1 MVSSIY
7 WSRSASF
14 AVMQSSWLGPPQTN
28 IVMARRAKNR
38 TRNST
43 ASRWR
48 PRVEQ
53 LESRL
58 LLAASPWHNSFLPPD
73 VDADGAIAPIDALL
87 VVNDLNA
94 NGSRQLVQG
103 EGETPASE
111 VTKFVDVNGDQF
123 ISPVDALQ
131 VINVLNAEGEGGGAI
146 LTEADVEALLARAA
160 AASSSEDA
168 IIAIVDR
175 GGRILGVRA
184 EADVLAEY
192 KVGAIDERTADFVFA
207 IDGAVAKART
217 AGFFANG
224 DGSGVVGPL
233 TSRTIRFVSQSTI
246 TQREVESNPS
256 IADLDSTVRG
266 PGFDA
271 PIGLGGHFPPGVEH
285 TPPVDLFAIEH
296 TNRDSVLHAGKDAIL
311 GTADEGEGDLGT
323 RFGADFAPGVSIEA
337 PESYGF
343 VSERKLDARP
353 RGIAT
358 LPGGIPLYKA
368 DPYTGAPVLVGGIG
382 VFFPGSDG
390 YATHEQAFAAE
401 IGQTEIERTNAPR
414 VLESEWIAFAAA
426 CGSST
431 AAGTIGVDATIG
443 ELDSVACP
451 AGYDLPFGRIDL
463 VGITL
468 EIYGPNPTSAQP
480 HPGIVTLLA
489 KGSEVGIGDA
499 SSGADQIVAPGDLYL
514 DGVAVPKGWLVEP
527 RDSTLLNDDATP
539 EIAEDEVRTIIENA
553 IVEADLVRAG
563 IRLPIGS
570 RTRMVFSVAD
580 RDGNVLG
587 LFRMPDATVFSI
599 DVAVAKSRNTAYH
612 ADATAVLD
620 ADRVDDNGDGVADP
634 NVPAGTAFTNRTY
647 RFLSEPRYPSGVEDS
662 KAGAFSILLDPGIDP
677 ETGENMGPALPAS
690 VYSTSDTSGLGFD
703 AFNPGRNFRDPDDI
717 ANQNGIVFFPGS
729 APLYRDGKLI
739 GGFGASGDGVDQDD
753 VVTFSATVGFEVPD
767 ALRADQF
774 FVRDVRL
781 PFQKFLRNPRG

>member
-1 MVSSIY
+1 
-7 WSRSASF
+7 
-14 AVMQSSWLGPPQTN
+14 
-28 IVMARRAKNR
+28 MARRAKLR
-38 TRNST
+38 TRKT
-43 ASRWR
+43 AANRCR
-48 PRVEQ
+48 PNVEQ

-58 LLAASPWHNSFLPPD
+58 LLAATPWHNSFLPPD
-73 VDADGAIAPIDALL
+73 VDADGTIAPIDALL

-103 EGETPASE
+103 EGESPALE
-111 VTKFVDVNGDQF
+111 VTRFVDVNGDQF
-123 ISPVDALQ
+123 ISPIDALQ
-131 VINVLNAEGEGGGAI
+131 IINVLNAEGEGGGAI
-146 LTEADVEALLARAA
+146 LTEADVKAFLARAA

-184 EADVLAEY
+184 EADVLTEY

-207 IDGAVAKART
+207 IDGAIAKART
-217 AGFFANG
+217 AAFFANG

-246 TQREVESNPS
+246 TQREVESNPN
-256 IADLDSTVRG
+256 IPDLSSTIRG
-266 PGFDA
+266 PGFVA
-271 PIGLGGHFPPGVEH
+271 PIGLGGHFPPGIAH

-296 TNRDSVLHAGKDAIL
+296 TNRDSVLHAGEDAIL
-311 GTADEGEGDLGT
+311 GTEDAGEGDLGT
-323 RFGADFAPGVSIEA
+323 RFGADFKPGVMIEA

-343 VSERKLDARP
+343 TSERKLDARA

-368 DPYTGAPVLVGGIG
+368 DPDTGAPTLVGGIG

-390 YATHEQAFAAE
+390 YATHEQGFVA
-401 IGQTEIERTNAPR
+401 GTNQTELDRTNAPQ
-414 VLESEWIAFAAA
+414 VLEAEWIAFAAA
-426 CGSST
+426 CGSSG
-431 AAGTIGVDATIG
+431 AAATIGVNATVGVLDA
-443 ELDSVACP
+443 VACP
-451 AGYDLPFGRIDL
+451 AGYDLPFSRIDL

-468 EIYGPNPTSAQP
+468 EIYGPNPTAQRP
-480 HPGIVTLLA
+480 QPGIVTLLA
-489 KGSEVGIGDA
+489 MGNEVGVGD
-499 SSGADQIVAPGDLYL
+499 STSGADQIVVPGDPYR
-514 DGVAVPKGWLVEP
+514 DGVTVPTGWLVEP
-527 RDSTLLNDDATP
+527 RNSAVLNPDLTP
-539 EIAEDEVRTIIENA
+539 EITEAEVRTIIEQA
-553 IVEADLVRAG
+553 IIEADLVRAG

-580 RDGNVLG
+580 REGNVLG
-587 LFRMPDATVFSI
+587 LYRMPDATVFSI
-599 DVAVAKSRNTAYH
+599 DVAVAKARNTAYY
-612 ADATAVLD
+612 ADAAELVP
-620 ADRVDDNGDGVADP
+620 ADRVDDNGDGVPDP
-634 NVPAGTAFTNRTY
+634 NVPAGTAFTNRTF
-647 RFLSEPRYPSGVEDS
+647 RFLSEPRYPSGVENS
-662 KAGAFSILLDPGIDP
+662 RPGAFSILLNPGIDP
-677 ETGENMGPALPAS
+677 NTGENSGPALPAS
-690 VYSTSDTSGLGFD
+690 VYSSSDTSVLGFD

-729 APLYRDGKLI
+729 APLYKGGKLI

-767 ALRADQF
+767 ALRVDQF

>member
-1 MVSSIY
+1 M
-7 WSRSASF
+7 A
-14 AVMQSSWLGPPQTN
+14 AKGKQT
-28 IVMARRAKNR
+28 A
-38 TRNST
+38 RNS
-43 ASRWR
+43 AARKRGVARFR

-73 VDADGAIAPIDALL
+73 VDADGDIAPIDALI

-94 NGSRQLVQG
+94 NGSRQLVQA
-103 EGETPASE
+103 ESE
-111 VTKFVDVNGDQF
+111 SPSTAAKKFVDVNGDQF
-123 ISPVDALQ
+123 ISPIDALQ
-131 VINVLNAEGEGGGAI
+131 VINVLNAEGEGGGAV
-146 LTEADVEALLARAA
+146 LTESDVEAFLARAA
-160 AASSSEDA
+160 AASANEDA

-184 EADVLAEY
+184 EADVITDY

-217 AGFFANG
+217 AAFFANG

-256 IADLDSTVRG
+256 ITDPDSTIRG
-266 PGFDA
+266 PGFVA
-271 PIGLGGHFPPGVEH
+271 PIGLGGHFTPGVAH

-296 TNRDSVLHAGKDAIL
+296 TNRDSIMHAGADAIL
-311 GTADEGEGDLGT
+311 GTADVGEGDLGT
-323 RFGADFAPGVSIEA
+323 RFGADFKPGVTIEA

-343 VSERKLDARP
+343 VSEREIGARA

-368 DPYTGAPVLVGGIG
+368 DPHTGGPALVGGIG
-382 VFFPGSDG
+382 VFVPGKDG
-390 YATHEQAFAAE
+390 YATHEQGFIAG
-401 IGQTEIERTNAPR
+401 IGQSEFDRTNAPK

-426 CGSST
+426 CGSAG
-431 AAGTIGVDATIG
+431 AAPTIGVDAAVG
-443 ELDSVACP
+443 PLDGVPCP

-468 EIYGPNPTSAQP
+468 EVYGPNPTASRPQ
-480 HPGIVTLLA
+480 PGIVTLLSTGA
-489 KGSEVGIGDA
+489 EVGTGD
-499 SSGADQIVAPGDLYL
+499 STSGADQIVVPGDFYR
-514 DGVAVPKGWLVEP
+514 DGVTVPKGWLVEP
-527 RDSTLLNDDATP
+527 RDSSVFNLDATP
-539 EIAEDEVRTIIENA
+539 EITEDEVRTIIEQA

-587 LFRMPDATVFSI
+587 LYRMPDATFFSI

-612 ADATAVLD
+612 ADSSAVLD
-620 ADRVDDNGDGVADP
+620 ADRVDDDGDGVADA

-677 ETGENMGPALPAS
+677 DTGENIGPALPAS
-690 VYSTSDTSGLGFD
+690 VYSTVDTSVLGFD
-703 AFNPGRNFRDPDDI
+703 AFNPGRNFRDPDNI

-729 APLYRDGKLI
+729 APLYKGGKLI

-753 VVTFSATVGFEVPD
+753 VVTFSATVGFETPD
-767 ALRADQF
+767 ALRADRF